1 MEHAARLL
9 RETRFSTDFG
19 IVRLFWTPS
28 DTGLKIHRL
37 ILPGDRR
44 AGSVPIPAVPG
55 KITPE
60 NQPLRNLVRDIRRF
74 LSGEAVVF
82 STGLLSLDECPPF
95 QQRVLLAEHAIPRG
109 FVSTYGRIA
118 RHLGNPG
125 AARAVGNALARNPFP
140 LLIPCHRALRSDGDP
155 GGFQGDRQ
163 MKIRLLAMEGCRAG
177 PDGRIRMDRVW
188 Y

>member
-1 MEHAARLL
+1 MKPAAPLL
-9 RETRFSTDFG
+9 RETRFSTGFG
-19 IVRLFWTPS
+19 PVRLFWDPS
-28 DTGLKIHRL
+28 GPGLKVHRIL
-37 ILPGDRR
+37 LPGDCRD
-44 AGSVPIPAVPG
+44 GPVCSPAVPDTFTG
-55 KITPE
+55 E
-60 NQPLRNLVRDIRRF
+60 NEPLRSLVRDIRRF
-74 LSGEAVVF
+74 LSGSAIAF

-95 QQRVLLAEHAIPRG
+95 QQRVLLAEHAIPPG

-155 GGFQGDRQ
+155 GGFQGGRR
-163 MKIRLLAMEGCRAG
+163 MKVRLLAPEGCRAG